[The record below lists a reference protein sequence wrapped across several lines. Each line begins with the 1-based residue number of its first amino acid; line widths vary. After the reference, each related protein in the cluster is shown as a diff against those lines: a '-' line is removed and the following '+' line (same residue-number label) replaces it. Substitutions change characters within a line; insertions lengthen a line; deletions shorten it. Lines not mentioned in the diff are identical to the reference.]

1 MFLVSCYSLSY
12 IWEISGC
19 KLHPLILFSA
29 SKEANW
35 TSKCPL
41 HSHICLSSTLTFYSS
56 ISRCRFHLDVD
67 SSLPRFLPVLSWR
80 AGKRKNLD
88 RQKQNLFQ
96 QVRDRGG
103 LLVFPHS
110 KHLILLFSYVQYL
123 EMLLLPRSQTQ
134 IIAFQA
140 LSHLILTRSCKVHII
155 CIIVIAWIVIPHL
168 KMKQQVRHN
177 CIFCIVIGL

>member
-67 SSLPRFLPVLSWR
+67 SSLPLFLPVLSWR

-110 KHLILLFSYVQYL
+110 KHLILFICAIPGNVTI
-123 EMLLLPRSQTQ
+123 TQ
-134 IIAFQA
+134 IPDPDYCF
-140 LSHLILTRSCKVHII
+140 SSII
-155 CIIVIAWIVIPHL
+155 SPNPH
-168 KMKQQVRHN
+168 
-177 CIFCIVIGL
+177 

>member
-1 MFLVSCYSLSY
+1 MFLVSCYSPSY

-19 KLHPLILFSA
+19 KLHLVVFSA

-103 LLVFPHS
+103 LLAACVPSFQIFDSFVFICAIPGNVT
-110 KHLILLFSYVQYL
+110 I
-123 EMLLLPRSQTQ
+123 TQ
-134 IIAFQA
+134 IPDPDYCF
-140 LSHLILTRSCKVHII
+140 SSII
-155 CIIVIAWIVIPHL
+155 SPNPH
-168 KMKQQVRHN
+168 
-177 CIFCIVIGL
+177 